1 MNFKEEIAGIKAIL
15 DRVNDPRL
23 IDELKKLLSSFE
35 ARSTFTTIEDE
46 CSDYS
51 SQPDKEAD
59 QQIIESIINLS
70 EYSRAKLAQKLLD
83 SLDNT
88 EMESEWIS
96 LAEKRLAEIES
107 GQVRPILWGEIKAEV
122 RNAS

>member
-35 ARSTFTTIEDE
+35 ARSTFTTAEEE

-59 QQIIESIINLS
+59 QQIIESIMNLS
-70 EYSRAKLAQKLLD
+70 EYSRAELAQKLLD

-107 GQVRPILWGEIKAEV
+107 GQVRPISWNEIKTEV
-122 RNAS
+122 TNAS